1 MTRNAIL
8 AATAL
13 VCVGGWLGAPPRAAS
28 AGTIY
33 AVDSQARLLTVDPTT
48 AAITV
53 VGALGV
59 SPTCFGG
66 ACFAGLDF
74 NTVDGTLYFSVSST
88 GTEHLYSVD
97 TATGAASFVT
107 DITPV
112 GGPGG
117 AILQNFAFS
126 AAGDV
131 FGSES
136 FHLYEGSVGTGVA
149 SFVGTSFSGEDDA
162 LAFAADGTLYAVDG
176 LSLFYRID
184 PGTGAKTAISGTPC
198 WVSLA
203 FAADGNLYCAG
214 QGPNAPLYRIDPVTG
229 AATLIGNTGVDIAG
243 LAATPAPAVP
253 AASTIALVVLGVGF
267 LVLLAHGLPRL
278 PGRPA

>member
-1 MTRNAIL
+1 MTRKAIL
-8 AATAL
+8 VATAL
-13 VCVGGWLGAPPRAAS
+13 VCIGGWLGAPLRAAS

-33 AVDSQARLLTVDPTT
+33 AVDAQGRLLTVDTTT

-53 VGALGV
+53 VGPLGV
-59 SPTCFGG
+59 LPTCFGG

-97 TATGAASFVT
+97 TGTGAATFVT

-126 AAGDV
+126 AAGDL

-136 FHLYEGSVGTGVA
+136 FHLYKGNVGTGMA
-149 SFVGTSFSGEDDA
+149 SFVGTSFAGEDDA

-184 PGTGAKTAISGTPC
+184 PGTGAKTLISGTPC

-203 FAADGNLYCAG
+203 YAADGNLYCAG
-214 QGPNAPLYRIDPVTG
+214 QGPSAPLYRIDPVTG
-229 AATLIGNTGVDIAG
+229 AATLIGATGVDIAG
-243 LAATPAPAVP
+243 LAATAAPAVP
-253 AASTIALVVLGVGF
+253 AASTIALLALGVSF
-267 LVLLAHGLPRL
+267 LALLGYGLPRL
-278 PGRPA
+278 RGREA